1 MKLFK
6 TFFLIIIVLF
16 LIYFLSMN
24 NGPVDI
30 DLLFK
35 KFDGVSISL
44 VIFGALSLGVIIGY
58 IIAVFAVLS
67 SKAQKRSLQN
77 KIKSLS
83 EELNNLRNVAVDET
97 IYEDDGLN

>member
-24 NGPVDI
+24 NARVDI

-35 KFDGVSISL
+35 KFDGVSISM

-67 SKAQKRSLQN
+67 SKAQNRSLQN

>member
-24 NGPVDI
+24 NARVDI

-35 KFDGVSISL
+35 KFNGVSISM
-44 VIFGALSLGVIIGY
+44 VIFGALSLGVIFGY
-58 IIAVFAVLS
+58 IIAVFSVLS
-67 SKAQKRSLQN
+67 SKAQNRKLQS

-83 EELNNLRNVAVDET
+83 DELNNLRNVAVNET
-97 IYEDDGLN
+97 VYEDDGLN

>member
-16 LIYFLSMN
+16 LIYFLGMN
-24 NGPVDI
+24 NARVDI

-35 KFDGVSISL
+35 KFNGVSISM

-58 IIAVFAVLS
+58 IIAVFSVLS
-67 SKAQKRSLQN
+67 SKAQNRKLQN
-77 KIKSLS
+77 KIKNLS
-83 EELNNLRNVAVDET
+83 DELNNLRNVAVNET
-97 IYEDDGLN
+97 VYEDDGLN

>member
-24 NGPVDI
+24 NARVDI

-35 KFDGVSISL
+35 KFNGVSISM

-58 IIAVFAVLS
+58 IVAVFSVLS
-67 SKAQKRSLQN
+67 SKAQNRKLQN
-77 KIKSLS
+77 KIKNLS
-83 EELNNLRNVAVDET
+83 DELNNLRNVAVNET
-97 IYEDDGLN
+97 VYEDDGLN

>member
-16 LIYFLSMN
+16 LIYFLGMN
-24 NGPVDI
+24 NARVDI

-35 KFDGVSISL
+35 KINGVSISM

-58 IIAVFAVLS
+58 IIAVFSVLS
-67 SKAQKRSLQN
+67 SKAQNRKLQN
-77 KIKSLS
+77 KIKNLS
-83 EELNNLRNVAVDET
+83 DELNNLRNVAVDET
-97 IYEDDGLN
+97 VYEDDGLN